1 MSWLK
6 KFDLFRN
13 VDRQIYDYTNFGGVM
28 TILSCIIMC
37 ILFVSETGNF
47 LKTDIV
53 NHMRIDSSFDNEAV
67 KLMFDIE
74 FPQIS
79 CDTLTFTQESSRG
92 SVHNFHA
99 ADELNKVDIT
109 IVGNVKRGCRVYGY
123 SITDR
128 VGGNMKFG
136 KTVDS
141 RAIFGANLGGFIDEN
156 MISPLDLSHKIN
168 HMMFVPHNQDVAH
181 EDLIPGTDNL
191 LNNRQVNI
199 YLHILI
205 KKNIYNACSCI
216 LKILL

>member
-1 MSWLK
+1 MSLLK

-47 LKTDIV
+47 MKTDIV

-74 FPQIS
+74 FPQVS
-79 CDTLTFTQESSRG
+79 CNTLTFSQESSRG

-99 ADELNKVDIT
+99 ADELHKVDIT
-109 IVGNVKRGCRVYGY
+109 IAGGDVKRGCRVHGF

-141 RAIFGANLGGFIDEN
+141 RVIFGANPGGFIDEN
-156 MISPLDLSHKIN
+156 MISTLDLSHKIN

-191 LNNRQVNI
+191 LNNRQVYI
-199 YLHILI
+199 YVRSIY
-205 KKNIYNACSCI
+205 IYNMFLYTNSF
-216 LKILL
+216 LKI